1 MMFFL
6 GENFSLFVVYIT
18 QQSLRSD
25 RSACEP
31 QPPGGNQESNGWT
44 CPPKKN
50 GDKSR
55 GLEKFPLWNAFV
67 ASETSHVLRFFKKQD
82 YLKYHSI

>member
-25 RSACEP
+25 RSACEQ

-44 CPPKKN
+44 CPPKKMVIKVGAWKN
-50 GDKSR
+50 
-55 GLEKFPLWNAFV
+55 
-67 ASETSHVLRFFKKQD
+67 SHFEMRLLLLKHRMFYDFLRNK
-82 YLKYHSI
+82 II

>member
-25 RSACEP
+25 RSACEQ

-44 CPPKKN
+44 CPPQKMVIKVGAWKN
-50 GDKSR
+50 
-55 GLEKFPLWNAFV
+55 
-67 ASETSHVLRFFKKQD
+67 SHFEMLLLL
-82 YLKYHSI
+82 LKNIACFMIF